1 MRFAR
6 LAARRVAATLSAH
19 GEAMTLRRLV
29 PGDPPTWIDV
39 AVKGMRRAPTG
50 GRGDELI
57 GTRTEKTLLI
67 TISNREM
74 AAEGWP
80 GPPQKDDVLVIDGRG
95 YTLQDDADTRKDGEV
110 VLAHFLVAQGG

>member
-1 MRFAR
+1 VSFAA
-6 LAARRVAATLSAH
+6 LPFADILSTH
-19 GEAMTLRRLV
+19 GETMTLRRLV

-39 AVKGMRRAPTG
+39 AVKGKRRAPTG

-57 GTRTEKTLLI
+57 GTRTEKTLLV
-67 TISNREM
+67 TISDREI

-80 GPPQKDDVLVIDGRG
+80 GPPRKDDVLVIDGRG

-110 VLAHFLVAQGG
+110 VLAHFLTVAGG